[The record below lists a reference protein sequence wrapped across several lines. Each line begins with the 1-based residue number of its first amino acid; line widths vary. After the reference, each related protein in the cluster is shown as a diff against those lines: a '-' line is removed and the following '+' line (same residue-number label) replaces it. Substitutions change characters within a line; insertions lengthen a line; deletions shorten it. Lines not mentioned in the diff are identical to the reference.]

1 MLDPRLYR
9 LAWLPA
15 LLAILILAF
24 SLGTRPRPIR
34 TTLSPDGFNV
44 ARATALLDRMAER
57 YPSRRPGSPGDREL
71 ARFVGAEL
79 RKALGGDVSEQRLQ
93 ARTIDGERELVN
105 VVATRVG
112 RPGPSIVVVAHR
124 DAAGRGAR
132 AELSGTA
139 AMLELARV
147 AGAGRLQRTV
157 TFISTSGGSGGFAG
171 ARAAAQRL
179 ERPVDAVI
187 VLGDVGA
194 QDRRRPLVTG
204 LSDGLGQAPFQ
215 LVRTAQAAIQSE
227 LGSWP
232 GGQRALVQ
240 ALRMAVPMTGGEQGA
255 FLRAGLPAILISGTG
270 EHPPSPAAAVSA
282 DALGALGRGAL
293 RTLYALDNGPDI
305 SAQGPTGAMILR
317 GKVVPA
323 WVLRLLALT
332 LLLPALVVCIDA
344 IARLLR
350 RREPVLRRL
359 GWALTPA
366 LVIALCCLVVVALA
380 AAGLVVAPP
389 GPIGGELLRLGAGA
403 IAAIVVLVV
412 VAVLTWLL
420 VRPLLVRALGLDPKR
435 RPDDPAAGVA
445 AATVLVLAALLLAAL
460 NPYAALVVVPA
471 VHLGLWAAA
480 PETGMHRV
488 TAVLFLLAGLVL
500 PLLVLVS
507 GASAFGLS
515 AVEVPWFWTLLVAG
529 GQQPWWAWLVWSL
542 FWGGWLSAA
551 IVALRRSP
559 DPGAPE
565 QITVR
570 GPSTYAGPGSLGG
583 TESTIRVRR

>member
-34 TTLSPDGFNV
+34 TTLSPDGFDA
-44 ARATALLDRMAER
+44 ARATALLDRMAR
-57 YPSRRPGSPGDREL
+57 QYPSRRPGSTGDREL
-71 ARFVGAEL
+71 ARFVAGEL
-79 RKALGGDVSEQRLQ
+79 RTALGGDVSEQRLQ
-93 ARTIDGERELVN
+93 ARTIDGARELVN

-112 RPGPSIVVVAHR
+112 RPGASIVVVAHR

-132 AELSGTA
+132 ADLSGTA

-171 ARAAAQRL
+171 ARAAAQKL

-194 QDRRRPLVTG
+194 AERRRPLVTG

-232 GGQRALVQ
+232 GGQRALTQV
-240 ALRMAVPMTGGEQGA
+240 LRMAVPMTGGEQGA
-255 FLRAGLPAILISGTG
+255 FLRAGLPAVLISGSG
-270 EHPPSPAAAVSA
+270 EDPPAATAAVSTG
-282 DALGALGRGAL
+282 ALGGLGRGAL
-293 RTLYALDNGPDI
+293 RMLYALDNGPDI
-305 SAQGPTGAMILR
+305 SAQSPTSAMILR
-317 GKVVPA
+317 DKVVPA

-332 LLLPALVVCIDA
+332 LLLPALVACVDA

-350 RREPVLRRL
+350 RRQPVLPRL

-380 AAGLVVAPP
+380 GAGLIVAPP
-389 GPIGGELLRLGAGA
+389 GPIGGDLLTLDAAA
-403 IAAIVVLVV
+403 IAAIAVLAV
-412 VAVLTWLL
+412 VAVLSWLL
-420 VRPLLVRALGLDPKR
+420 VRPLIVRALGLDPRR

-445 AATVLVLAALLLAAL
+445 TATVLVLAALLLAVL
-460 NPYAALVVVPA
+460 NPYAALIVVPA
-471 VHLGLWAAA
+471 VHFGLWAAA
-480 PETGMHRV
+480 PETGMHRA
-488 TAVLFLLAGLVL
+488 TAVLFMLAGLVL

-507 GASAFGLS
+507 GASAFGLG
-515 AVEVPWFWTLLVAG
+515 AAEVPWFWLLLVAG
-529 GQQPWWAWLVWSL
+529 GQQPWWAWLIWSL

-551 IVALRRSP
+551 IVVLRRSR
-559 DPGAPE
+559 DPGGPE
-565 QITVR
+565 KITVR
-570 GPSTYAGPGSLGG
+570 GPSSYAGPGSLGG
-583 TESTIRVRR
+583 TESVLRR